1 MSIFKSTITLFIL
14 LTLAACGGTERH
26 HSANLPDPQQFNAH
40 FGDID
45 ANQNDLLDRDE
56 MKAHFPQADDSVYD
70 ALDLNQDG
78 AIDHDEWHEFKQA
91 HGMHH

>member
-14 LTLAACGGTERH
+14 LALAACSGTDRH
-26 HSANLPDPQQFNAH
+26 HATDLPDPQQFNAH

-45 ANQNDLLDRDE
+45 TNQNELLDRDE
-56 MKAHFPQADDSVYD
+56 FNAHFPQADDSIYE

-78 AIDHDEWHEFKQA
+78 DIDHDEWHEFKQA
-91 HGMHH
+91 HDLHH